1 MEFKTLRQK
10 LGTQEEAA
18 KLFNVN
24 KYCIAKGEAGEN
36 MPKTKDLPRIAK
48 ACGVSVD
55 ELIKS
60 FPMMKRGKR
69 I

>member
-10 LGTQEEAA
+10 IGTQEELA
-18 KLFNVN
+18 KLLRVSQ
-24 KYCIAKGEAGEN
+24 ATVSAWELGTS
-36 MPKTKDLPRIAK
+36 MPRARDLSRIAK
-48 ACGVSVD
+48 VCGVTVD

>member
-10 LGTQEEAA
+10 IGTQAEAA
-18 KLFNVN
+18 KLFKVSASAV
-24 KYCIAKGEAGEN
+24 CLWESGIN

-48 ACGVSVD
+48 VCGVSVD